1 MRQRPWAVLLIY
13 IVTFE
18 RHDILVKYHM
28 LTILMSTC
36 TRKCSTLTMDAP
48 IALVATT
55 ATTIDIC
62 TAVAGPGWF

>member
-36 TRKCSTLTMDAP
+36 TRSTLTMDVP